1 LIRIDNE
8 SPKPIY
14 EQIYDEII
22 RLIFSKSL
30 KPDEKLPSVRE
41 LASMIRIN
49 PNTIQKAYKYLE
61 GIINLFTEEKYRCS
75 AEGHVSHILS
85 ARLSS
90 RPMGWSIIGADE
102 MARMRTYK
110 ANGGSIKEYYRKLRA
125 ERKKEERILELDKK
139 VVKDI
144 KRTFNTIDPDIMIDM
159 PYINR
164 TDGRWLK
171 NMINCSGF

>member
-61 GIINLFTEEKYRCS
+61 EDNYIYSVKGVGNF
-75 AEGHVSHILS
+75 VND
-85 ARLSS
+85 
-90 RPMGWSIIGADE
+90 ADE
-102 MARMRTYK
+102 LRNLHVRNTKDELYK
-110 ANGGSIKEYYRKLRA
+110 VIKSLKDLGFRD
-125 ERKKEERILELDKK
+125 ERILEM
-139 VVKDI
+139 VKEVLNPTI
-144 KRTFNTIDPDIMIDM
+144 KGG
-159 PYINR
+159 
-164 TDGRWLK
+164 TDVKGK
-171 NMINCSGF
+171 

>member
-61 GIINLFTEEKYRCS
+61 EDNYIYSVKGVGNFVKD
-75 AEGHVSHILS
+75 
-85 ARLSS
+85 
-90 RPMGWSIIGADE
+90 ADE
-102 MARMRTYK
+102 LR
-110 ANGGSIKEYYRKLRA
+110 NLHIKNTKDELYRVIKTLKDLGFRD
-125 ERKKEERILELDKK
+125 ERILEM
-139 VVKDI
+139 VKEVLTQGSKGGSDV
-144 KRTFNTIDPDIMIDM
+144 K
-159 PYINR
+159 
-164 TDGRWLK
+164 GK
-171 NMINCSGF
+171 

>member
-1 LIRIDNE
+1 MIRIDNE

-61 GIINLFTEEKYRCS
+61 EDNYIYSVKGVGNFVKD
-75 AEGHVSHILS
+75 
-85 ARLSS
+85 
-90 RPMGWSIIGADE
+90 ADE
-102 MARMRTYK
+102 LRNLHVRNTKDELYK
-110 ANGGSIKEYYRKLRA
+110 VIK
-125 ERKKEERILELDKK
+125 D
-139 VVKDI
+139 VI
-144 KRTFNTIDPDIMIDM
+144 K
-159 PYINR
+159 
-164 TDGRWLK
+164 
-171 NMINCSGF
+171 

>member
-61 GIINLFTEEKYRCS
+61 EDNFIKQKEF
-75 AEGHVSHILS
+75 
-85 ARLSS
+85 RLSS
-90 RPMGWSIIGADE
+90 YG
-102 MARMRTYK
+102 
-110 ANGGSIKEYYRKLRA
+110 
-125 ERKKEERILELDKK
+125 
-139 VVKDI
+139 
-144 KRTFNTIDPDIMIDM
+144 
-159 PYINR
+159 
-164 TDGRWLK
+164 
-171 NMINCSGF
+171 

>member
-1 LIRIDNE
+1 MIRIDNE

-61 GIINLFTEEKYRCS
+61 EDNYIYSVKGVGNFVKD
-75 AEGHVSHILS
+75 
-85 ARLSS
+85 
-90 RPMGWSIIGADE
+90 ADE
-102 MARMRTYK
+102 LRNLHVRNTKDELYK
-110 ANGGSIKEYYRKLRA
+110 VIKSLKDLGFRD
-125 ERKKEERILELDKK
+125 ERILEM
-139 VVKDI
+139 VKEVLNPTI
-144 KRTFNTIDPDIMIDM
+144 KGG
-159 PYINR
+159 
-164 TDGRWLK
+164 TDVKGK
-171 NMINCSGF
+171 